1 MHYMELGGAESAL
14 LGLLQA
20 HDPNRADLDL
30 FLYAHHGELMN
41 FIPLNKVN
49 LLPEQSV
56 YSLLEAPI
64 KNVVKRGYWRLAF
77 ARFKGKLEAA
87 LYAKNNKKGLTNASV
102 FTYQE
107 SNTVKVLPMINPKV
121 EYDLAISFSSPHYI
135 ISKKV
140 RAKKKLGWIHTDYT
154 NNFIN
159 PKMELQMWNQ
169 LDYIGSISDDVG
181 NKFCEVF
188 PSLKSK
194 IFPIENIIS
203 SDFIR
208 QRSLETTP
216 YDMIKKEGCIS
227 LLSIGR
233 FSYPKRFDE
242 VGTICK
248 YLIEYLRKKNYQKQL
263 LWYIIGFGSLE
274 EEFKIKENIELEG
287 MQGFIKILGKRSNPY
302 PYIKACDFY
311 VQPSRYEGKSITV
324 REAQILHTPVVV
336 SNYATAQSQIN
347 DGKDGIIAPF
357 DSLSFAEG
365 LGDFILDSSK
375 QWFIINY
382 LCNHEFGNEQEIEKI
397 YNLINA

>member
-30 FLYAHHGELMN
+30 FLYSHHGELMK

-49 LLPEQSV
+49 LLPEEPA

-64 KNVVKRGYWRLAF
+64 KNVVKRGYWSLAF
-77 ARFKGKLEAA
+77 ARIMGKLEAA
-87 LYAKNNKKGLTNASV
+87 FYAKNNLKGLTNASV

-107 SNTVKVLPMINPKV
+107 SNTVKVLPKINPNV
-121 EYDLAISFSSPHYI
+121 EYDLAISFNSPHYI

-169 LDYIGSISDDVG
+169 LDYLGSISDDVG

-188 PSLKSK
+188 PSLKRK

-203 SDFIR
+203 SAFIR
-208 QRSLETTP
+208 QRSLEAIPTDLVKT
-216 YDMIKKEGCIS
+216 EGCIS
-227 LLSIGR
+227 MLSIGR
-233 FSYPKRFDE
+233 YSYQKRFDE

-248 YLIEYLRKKNYQKQL
+248 YLIEYLRKKNYQKKIK
-263 LWYIIGFGSLE
+263 WYIIGFGPSE
-274 EEFKIKENIELEG
+274 EETIIRKNIELEG
-287 MQGFIKILGKRSNPY
+287 MQNYITILGKRSNPY

-324 REAQILHTPVVV
+324 REAQILHTPVIV
-336 SNYATAQSQIN
+336 SNYATASSQIN
-347 DGKDGIIAPF
+347 DGKDGIIVPF
-357 DSLSFAEG
+357 ESSLFAEG
-365 LGDFILDSSK
+365 LGDFILDLSK
-375 QWFIINY
+375 QSSIINY